1 MVKWWPYTA
10 HALLR
15 APLRPALAVLAVA
28 LAVSLFCAVVAVER
42 GLQRMLSTAA
52 RPDVLVVFDRFQS
65 CPPLSKLPA
74 AHRSTLEG
82 IEGVRDVTAELFVI
96 SSCSRVTDLVA
107 VHGIEP
113 GVVRSFRE
121 IEIPDEEFAA
131 FANERG
137 AALVGRR
144 AAARYGWTI
153 GQTVSLERLGGLTFT
168 IRGVFQSPT
177 EGLESAILVD
187 LEYLQLATDQPGKV
201 TLYNVR
207 LDDPGQG
214 DAVAAEIDRQLAN
227 STSPTRTA
235 SERAFLDAAVSSLA
249 GLVEFTSL
257 LGYGAL
263 GLVALGVGNSM
274 AMSIR
279 DRTREMAILK
289 IVGFRRPQVLR
300 LMLSEALVC
309 GVVGGLIGAALAWLL
324 LTATHFELSVE
335 GFTFAPSLSPALL
348 GEALLLSAV
357 LATAAGF
364 LPALRV
370 ARLRAADAL
379 REVD

>member
-1 MVKWWPYTA
+1 MMWLRYTM

-15 APLRPALAVLAVA
+15 APLRPALAVMAVA
-28 LAVSLFCAVVAVER
+28 LAVLLFCAVVAVDR
-42 GLQRMLSTAA
+42 GLQTMLVTAA

-65 CPPLSKLPA
+65 CPPLSKLPQSHRA
-74 AHRSTLEG
+74 ALEDM
-82 IEGVRDVTAELFVI
+82 EGVKGVTAELFLI

-107 VHGIEP
+107 VHGVEPDKVREFRDIEVP
-113 GVVRSFRE
+113 E
-121 IEIPDEEFAA
+121 AEFAA
-131 FANERG
+131 FASERG

-144 AAARYGWTI
+144 AAARYGWQV

-168 IRGVFQSPT
+168 IRGIFSSPT
-177 EGLESAILVD
+177 EGLESAIFVD
-187 LEYLQLATDQPGKV
+187 LDYLQLATDQLGTV
-201 TLYNVR
+201 TLYRVR
-207 LDDPGQG
+207 LAGPEQS
-214 DAVAAEIDRQLAN
+214 DAVAAAIDRQLGN
-227 STSPTRTA
+227 SPAPTRTA
-235 SERAFLDAAVSSLA
+235 SEKAFLDAAVSSLV
-249 GLVEFTSL
+249 GLVKFVSL

-279 DRTREMAILK
+279 DRTREIAILK

-309 GVVGGLIGAALAWLL
+309 GLLGGILGALLAKLL
-324 LTATHFELSVE
+324 LSTTQFELSVE
-335 GFTFAPSLSPALL
+335 GFSFVPSLSPALMA
-348 GEALLLSAV
+348 EALILSAL

-364 LPALRV
+364 FPALRV

-379 REVD
+379 REVG

>member
-1 MVKWWPYTA
+1 MKWLRYTM

-15 APLRPALAVLAVA
+15 APLRPALAVMAVA
-28 LAVSLFCAVVAVER
+28 LAVLLFCAVVAVDR
-42 GLQRMLSTAA
+42 GLQKMLVTAA

-65 CPPLSKLPA
+65 CPPLSKLPQ
-74 AHRSTLEG
+74 AHRAVLEDMD
-82 IEGVRDVTAELFVI
+82 GVKGVTAELFLI

-113 GVVRSFRE
+113 DKVREFRD
-121 IEIPDEEFAA
+121 IEVPEAEFAA
-131 FANERG
+131 FASERG

-144 AAARYGWTI
+144 AAARYGWQV

-168 IRGVFQSPT
+168 IRGIFSSPT
-177 EGLESAILVD
+177 EGLESAIFVD
-187 LEYLQLATDQPGKV
+187 LDYLQVATDQIGTV
-201 TLYNVR
+201 TLYRVR
-207 LDDPGQG
+207 LASPEQS
-214 DAVAAEIDRQLAN
+214 DAVAAAIDRQLAN
-227 STSPTRTA
+227 SSSPTRTA
-235 SERAFLDAAVSSLA
+235 TEKAFLDAAVSSLV
-249 GLVEFTSL
+249 GLVKFVSL

-279 DRTREMAILK
+279 DRTREIAILK

-309 GVVGGLIGAALAWLL
+309 GLLGGILGALLAKLL
-324 LTATHFELSVE
+324 LTTSQFELSVE
-335 GFTFAPSLSPALL
+335 GFSFVPSLSPALMA
-348 GEALLLSAV
+348 EALVLSAL

-364 LPALRV
+364 FPALRV

>member
-1 MVKWWPYTA
+1 MKWLRYTM

-15 APLRPALAVLAVA
+15 APLRPALAVMAVA
-28 LAVSLFCAVVAVER
+28 LAVLLFCAVVAVDR
-42 GLQRMLSTAA
+42 GLQKMLVTAA

-65 CPPLSKLPA
+65 CPPLSKLPQ
-74 AHRSTLEG
+74 AHRAVLEDMD
-82 IEGVRDVTAELFVI
+82 GVKGVTAELFLI

-113 GVVRSFRE
+113 DKVREFRD
-121 IEIPDEEFAA
+121 IEVPEAEFAA
-131 FANERG
+131 FASERG

-144 AAARYGWTI
+144 AAARYGWQV

-168 IRGVFQSPT
+168 IRGIFSSPT
-177 EGLESAILVD
+177 EGLESAIFVD
-187 LEYLQLATDQPGKV
+187 LDYLQVATDQIGTV
-201 TLYNVR
+201 TLYRVR
-207 LDDPGQG
+207 LASPEQSDV
-214 DAVAAEIDRQLAN
+214 VAAAIDRQLGN
-227 STSPTRTA
+227 SAAPTRTA
-235 SERAFLDAAVSSLA
+235 TEKAFLDAAVSSLV
-249 GLVEFTSL
+249 GLVKFVSL

-279 DRTREMAILK
+279 DRTREIAILK

-309 GVVGGLIGAALAWLL
+309 GLLGGILGALLAKLL
-324 LTATHFELSVE
+324 LTTSQFELSVE
-335 GFTFAPSLSPALL
+335 GFSFVPSLSPALMA
-348 GEALLLSAV
+348 EALVLSAL

-364 LPALRV
+364 FPALRV